1 MPSHSHAASHTC
13 AVKSL
18 LVKFD
23 YLIFVYLAQPK
34 TNKVKSSFGSI
45 SFIFLTVISQMIFA
59 IQILISA
66 WITNCVVGN
75 KIGMDGDQ
83 QNRLNSPRVTAF
95 EPLRHRLMKMTRYCR
110 IIHML
115 FPSRIHNTV
124 HWHFW
129 SAVWMKDSWTNVS
142 RYWTRAD
149 SISTRI
155 AWSVEVFQL
164 C

>member
-23 YLIFVYLAQPK
+23 YLIFVYLAPPK

-95 EPLRHRLMKMTRYCR
+95 EPLRQTCEDDKIL
-110 IIHML
+110 
-115 FPSRIHNTV
+115 
-124 HWHFW
+124 
-129 SAVWMKDSWTNVS
+129 
-142 RYWTRAD
+142 
-149 SISTRI
+149 
-155 AWSVEVFQL
+155 
-164 C
+164 